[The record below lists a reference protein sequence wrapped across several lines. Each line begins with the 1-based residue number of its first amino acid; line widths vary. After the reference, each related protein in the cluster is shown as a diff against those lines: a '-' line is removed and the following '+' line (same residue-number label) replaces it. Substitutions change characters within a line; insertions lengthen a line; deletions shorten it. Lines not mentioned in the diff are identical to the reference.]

1 MKVRLERRGIPRLSL
16 ERLISPWLGLRRFAG
31 DMSHFGDPP
40 GRRQE
45 MDTGADRNGHSGGNF
60 GSLAGD

>member
-40 GRRQE
+40 GPRQE
-45 MDTGADRNGHSGGNF
+45 MDAGARPRSGRNF

>member
-1 MKVRLERRGIPRLSL
+1 MKVRLERSGIPRLSL
-16 ERLISPWLGLRRFAG
+16 ERPISPWLGLRRFAG

-45 MDTGADRNGHSGGNF
+45 MDTGVRPHSGGNF
-60 GSLAGD
+60 GSLAGG